1 MRTLLF
7 SMFLFLFLQ
16 VTGQNHFIGIKGGE
30 NRTSNA
36 MGNYK
41 FESRSGLAAGLTY
54 EYFIDKHFSLGA
66 DLIYDQRGFNF
77 RDTILNYSGNPDLT
91 DQINKVDYRF
101 NYISVPIKTGFN
113 VGENLYGFVS
123 LGLCPSLLID
133 ATTKNHTFN
142 LDGTF
147 IGSEKGEVF
156 EQMSKFDFTGIF
168 EIGGG
173 YKFKQ
178 RYWLFTSFSYQ
189 YGIFTFYSPTYST
202 NGENRHRGTTLSLG
216 LKYGLTSFIQ
226 KPPDANHM
234 KNNYYL
240 QKSNSQKKTAW
251 IILGSG
257 LGLAAL
263 GGIVQL
269 AENSGEG
276 FYFDFTGAWI
286 AIGGGCVSFLSIPF
300 FISSGVNAQKA
311 ATLSLSEQPIFI
323 RQQNT
328 SAHTTVPSAS
338 LNIKF

>member
-1 MRTLLF
+1 MFSFLL
-7 SMFLFLFLQ
+7 LQ

-30 NRTSNA
+30 NRTNNA
-36 MGNYK
+36 MDSYK
-41 FESRSGLAAGLTY
+41 SEFESRSGLAVGLTY

-77 RDTILNYSGNPDLT
+77 RDTILNYSGNPNLN
-91 DQINKVDYRF
+91 DQINKVDYQF

-113 VGENLYGFVS
+113 VGNNLYGFVS

-133 ATTKNHTFN
+133 ATTKSHTFN

-147 IGSEKGEVF
+147 TGLEKGDVF

-189 YGIFTFYSPTYST
+189 YGIFTYYSPTYST
-202 NGENRHRGTTLSLG
+202 NGENRHTGTTLSLG
-216 LKYGLTSFIQ
+216 LKYGLTDFIQ
-226 KPPDANHM
+226 KQSDASHVM
-234 KNNYYL
+234 DDYYL
-240 QKSNSQKKTAW
+240 QKSKGQKKTAL

-257 LGLAAL
+257 LGIAAL
-263 GGIVQL
+263 GGLVYL
-269 AENSGEG
+269 EENSGEG

-286 AIGGGCVSFLSIPF
+286 AIGGGCVSLFSIPF
-300 FISSGVNAQKA
+300 FISSGVNARKA
-311 ATLSLSEQPIFI
+311 ATLTLNDQSIFI
-323 RQQNT
+323 PQLNT
-328 SAHTTVPSAS
+328 SARTNVPSAS
-338 LNIKF
+338 LRIKF

>member
-1 MRTLLF
+1 MFSFLL
-7 SMFLFLFLQ
+7 LQ

-30 NRTSNA
+30 NRTNNA
-36 MGNYK
+36 MDSYK
-41 FESRSGLAAGLTY
+41 SEFESRSGLAVGLTY

-77 RDTILNYSGNPDLT
+77 RDTILNYSGNPNLN
-91 DQINKVDYRF
+91 DQINKVDYQF

-113 VGENLYGFVS
+113 VGNNLYGFVS

-133 ATTKNHTFN
+133 ATTKSHTFN

-147 IGSEKGEVF
+147 TGSEKGDVF

-189 YGIFTFYSPTYST
+189 YGIFTYYSPTYST
-202 NGENRHRGTTLSLG
+202 NGENRHKGTTLSLG
-216 LKYGLTSFIQ
+216 LKYGLTDFIQ
-226 KPPDANHM
+226 KQSDASHVM
-234 KNNYYL
+234 DDYYI
-240 QKSNSQKKTAW
+240 QKSKGQKKTAL

-257 LGLAAL
+257 LGIAAL

-269 AENSGEG
+269 VENSSAE

-286 AIGGGCVSFLSIPF
+286 AIGGGCVSLFSIPF
-300 FISSGVNAQKA
+300 FISSGVNARKA
-311 ATLSLSEQPIFI
+311 ATLTLNDQSIFI
-323 RQQNT
+323 PQLNT
-328 SAHTTVPSAS
+328 SARTNVPSAS
-338 LNIKF
+338 LRIKF

>member
-1 MRTLLF
+1 MFSFLL
-7 SMFLFLFLQ
+7 LQ
-16 VTGQNHFIGIKGGE
+16 VTGQNHFIGIKWGE

-41 FESRSGLAAGLTY
+41 FESRSGLAVGLTY

-66 DLIYDQRGFNF
+66 DLIYDQRGFNV
-77 RDTILNYSGNPDLT
+77 RDTILNYSGNPNLI

-113 VGENLYGFVS
+113 VGENLYGFVY

-133 ATTKNHTFN
+133 ATTKTQTFN
-142 LDGTF
+142 LDGTS
-147 IGSEKGEVF
+147 IGSEQGDVF
-156 EQMSKFDFTGIF
+156 EQMSEFDFSGIF

-189 YGIFTFYSPTYST
+189 YGIFTYYSPTYST
-202 NGENRHRGTTLSLG
+202 NGENRHKGTTLSLG
-216 LKYGLTSFIQ
+216 LKYGLTDLIRKQ
-226 KPPDANHM
+226 PDASHRM
-234 KNNYYL
+234 DDYYL
-240 QKSNSQKKTAW
+240 QKSKSQKSIAL
-251 IILGSG
+251 IILGGG
-257 LGLAAL
+257 LGIAAL

-269 AENSGEG
+269 VENSSEE

-286 AIGGGCVSFLSIPF
+286 AIGGGCVSFFSIPF
-300 FISSGVNAQKA
+300 FISSGVNARKA

-323 RQQNT
+323 PQLNT
-328 SAHTTVPSAS
+328 STRTMVPSAS